1 LYGYSNRFQQLF
13 LNLFINAADAI
24 THSDGK
30 ISINGNETNE
40 HITIKITDNGKG
52 IEKENL
58 EKIFD
63 PFFTTKA
70 PGEGTGLGL
79 SISYN
84 IIKEHY
90 GEINVES
97 KLNKGTSF
105 TMTFPLKSPL
115 KSMKI

>member
-1 LYGYSNRFQQLF
+1 MYGYSNRFQQLF

-24 THSDGK
+24 NHGDGK
-30 ISINGNETNE
+30 IAIKGNETNE

-52 IEKENL
+52 IEKGNL

-97 KLNKGTSF
+97 KVNRGTSF

-115 KSMKI
+115 KRMKI